1 MIDFKKRPSVNG
13 KPLALLEE
21 LESNKF
27 IVVDVLPPVEEA
39 KFNYVYLIKCTHE
52 EASDCYDEYIL
63 TQTAD
68 GTLKFEKIGNT
79 DIDLTDYIK
88 VAADGTI
95 TNADNTVTIDNTKD
109 IDKPVSNPAK
119 EYIAAEIAEAV
130 DPTNLPVATNAANGV
145 VRIADNLDDTN
156 NPACMTASQIKS
168 TLNGW
173 AQFFATDNSPSPNDM
188 GIHGKALFASQ
199 NDDNGGLYIGG
210 NTNGNV
216 SWTQWT
222 TRYQRDRIRAYGNVD
237 GQYEDFYLEPGD
249 NVDNQNNT
257 IARKKDIVAATP
269 DATSTI
275 KGLVKLGTDAAV
287 TGAPVGVNADGKLT
301 VGEATATALGTVK
314 LSTSYT
320 IQNGSTIGVNAN
332 GQLSVPLASS
342 YYAGVVKVCT
352 NTTQTLDQCGWTGRS
367 SNGELLI
374 LKPALTGTEM
384 RFGAVRIADN
394 LDDTNAYACATAAQV
409 KAGLVAEADA
419 RNALEER
426 VNANTTAI
434 DTKATK
440 ATTIAGYGITDAYTK
455 AEVEGK
461 LTSSMHYKGTKAT
474 VAALPTSGNTIGD
487 VWNVSEDGSNYAWD
501 GSSWDKLS
509 GVVDL
514 SGYATNAALNDGLAE
529 KAALEHTHEIIDT
542 VGLQAA
548 LDGKAA
554 ATHTH
559 SINQVSGLQG
569 TLDGKA
575 AVKHLH
581 NIADV
586 ANLAE
591 ELDTKVAASGN
602 NTFSGTNTFDENV
615 ILKEKLLFTETS
627 GGVSI
632 SSSSGDIFFNSEND
646 NGTTGASVRIA
657 IPYATSTTEN
667 LAFVSHVVPKF
678 TKDSATYASEF
689 KEFATEYEGAIRWG
703 QTVVFNNPT
712 AFVGFRGE
720 VGFEGP
726 VRFTEFVNFAERVNF
741 APQVTVNVNT
751 NTEAISFKSQTTEYY
766 GQRIFI
772 STDGK
777 RYLAFGYVTAGNAYP
792 LTMLPL
798 SATGDTV
805 ALISDLTSKADTGHT
820 HAIADITDLQTKL
833 TSLEARIAA
842 LETLVVP

>member
-173 AQFFATDNSPSPNDM
+173 AQFFATGSSPTANNL

-199 NDDNGGLYIGG
+199 NGDNGGLYIGG
-210 NTNGNV
+210 NKNGNV
-216 SWTQWT
+216 SWTQWV
-222 TRYQRDRIRAYGNVD
+222 TRYQRDRIRVYGNTN
-237 GQYEDFYLEPGD
+237 GTYEDFYLYAGD

-275 KGLVKLGTDAAV
+275 KGLVKLGTDTAV

-301 VGEATATALGTVK
+301 VGEATNTTLGTVK
-314 LSTSYT
+314 LSTGDSV
-320 IQNGSTIGVNAN
+320 QNGSLVGFNAN
-332 GQLSVPLASS
+332 GQLSVPV
-342 YYAGVVKVCT
+342 AGANSAGTVRVCT
-352 NTTQTLDQCGWTGRS
+352 DIAQEVNQCGWTGLS
-367 SNGELLI
+367 PKGQLLVM
-374 LKPALTGTEM
+374 KPALKGTAL

-394 LDDTNAYACATAAQV
+394 LDDTDTYACTTAAQV
-409 KAGLVAEADA
+409 KAGLVAETDA
-419 RNALEER
+419 RNALEEK
-426 VNANTTAI
+426 VNANTVAI
-434 DTKATK
+434 ETKATK

-455 AEVEGK
+455 AEVDGK

-586 ANLAE
+586 ANLAA
-591 ELDTKVAASGN
+591 ELDTKVAESRD

-615 ILKEKLLFTETS
+615 ILKEKLLFTETA

-646 NGTTGASVRIA
+646 NGTTGASVRIT
-657 IPYATSTTEN
+657 IPAATSTTEN
-667 LAFVSHVVPKF
+667 LAFVSRVVPKF
-678 TKDSATYASEF
+678 TKDSAIYASEF
-689 KEFATEYEGAIRWG
+689 KVFASEFGGAINWG

-712 AFVGFRGE
+712 AFVGFKST

-726 VRFTEFVNFAERVNF
+726 VSFTESVNFAERVNF
-741 APQVTVNVNT
+741 VPQVTVNMNT
-751 NTEAISFKSQTTEYY
+751 NTEAIRFEPQTTEYS
-766 GQRIFI
+766 GQRTFI
-772 STDGK
+772 STNGK
-777 RYLAFGYVTAGNAYP
+777 SSLAFGYVTAGNAYP
-792 LTMLPL
+792 LTVLPL

-842 LETLVVP
+842 LETPVVP